1 MPEEINAILKSGKW
15 SNINPI
21 IIMSNSLKFVA
32 IYKLATLKMVTYH
45 SNEKTGE
52 DQIKSESSKVCIQV
66 KSISL

>member
-1 MPEEINAILKSGKW
+1 
-15 SNINPI
+15 
-21 IIMSNSLKFVA
+21 MSNSLKFVA